1 MSQNVLL
8 AEPLSVIT
16 FALKNN
22 RDLGLVGLSLGDCDV
37 RV

>member
-1 MSQNVLL
+1 MAMSQNVTGT
-8 AEPLSVIT
+8 AFVIT
-16 FALKNN
+16 FAHKNQ